1 MLHHVSGLSDLVCY
15 VEDRCDNLRFAVF
28 LDFSFLDH
36 NFCSGPQFLVLFSY
50 LFSHLLL
57 HLNGLSLF
65 FLELVSSPLI
75 FPLVRFRAR
84 TKRGFLYGVAFLG
97 FLKGQHR

>member
-1 MLHHVSGLSDLVCY
+1 MS
-15 VEDRCDNLRFAVF
+15 
-28 LDFSFLDH
+28 
-36 NFCSGPQFLVLFSY
+36 
-50 LFSHLLL
+50 LLASRVTSQRTE
-57 HLNGLSLF
+57 SL